1 MKDNIF
7 PISMTVLWSIVF
19 VSAMHSWTGICIG
32 LCMGIAFGL
41 FDWKKEEEKNENE

>member
-1 MKDNIF
+1 MKDKAF

-19 VSAMHSWTGICIG
+19 VNAMHSWMGICVG

-41 FDWKKEEEKNENE
+41 FDSGKRDDNAEN